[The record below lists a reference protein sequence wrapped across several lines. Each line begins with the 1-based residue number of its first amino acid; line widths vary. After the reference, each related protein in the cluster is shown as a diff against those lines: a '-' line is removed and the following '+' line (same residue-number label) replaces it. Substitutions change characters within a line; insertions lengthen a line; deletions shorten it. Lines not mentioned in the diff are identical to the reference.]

1 MNPYSKDP
9 EKIPAEA
16 RFNASAAHAEFL
28 GVRHHPD
35 RAPTSE
41 LRACGVELFSVDLVF
56 ATPEES
62 AAFASAAQVLA
73 AQHRIA
79 WERDGRRPAS
89 PSADLVTPQ

>member
-62 AAFASAAQVLA
+62 QQFAAAAQVMA
-73 AQHRIA
+73 NQHHIA
-79 WERDGRRPAS
+79 WERNGLLPPSPSS
-89 PSADLVTPQ
+89 PSAYPL